1 LIETQKFLGRTP
13 EDKKA
18 WEEVEAYLKKNP
30 TGFLGGPLPEP
41 APGAMM
47 EDLNPPPTFL
57 ASLDAPMDGF
67 ATDASAFFGSGGVDH
82 LLGCRLS

>member
-1 LIETQKFLGRTP
+1 
-13 EDKKA
+13 
-18 WEEVEAYLKKNP
+18 
-30 TGFLGGPLPEP
+30 
-41 APGAMM
+41 M